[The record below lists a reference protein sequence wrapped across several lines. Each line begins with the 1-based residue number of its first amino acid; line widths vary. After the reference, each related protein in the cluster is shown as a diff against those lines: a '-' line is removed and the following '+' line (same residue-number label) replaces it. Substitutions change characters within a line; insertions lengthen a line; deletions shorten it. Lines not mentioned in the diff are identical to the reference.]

1 MDRPEQADAHHLR
14 NATRI
19 IAVAL
24 VHLRLEERLGMSR
37 LDADYQQAS
46 LRQPA
51 EQPLRQRSSLEPNP
65 IKPPNRIVECS
76 KKIIVRVTHQLRFPA
91 NAARFVDNAQGR
103 LFDRH
108 VQSSVMFHAA
118 LLRLMLV
125 AARQRPRLS
134 ST

>member
-1 MDRPEQADAHHLR
+1 
-14 NATRI
+14 
-19 IAVAL
+19 
-24 VHLRLEERLGMSR
+24 MSR
-37 LDADYQQAS
+37 LDADYRQAS

-76 KKIIVRVTHQLRFPA
+76 KKIVRVTHQPRFPA

-125 AARQRPRLS
+125 AVRKQTTFIINLKR
-134 ST
+134 STLLTRGSATGRIPHLTHF